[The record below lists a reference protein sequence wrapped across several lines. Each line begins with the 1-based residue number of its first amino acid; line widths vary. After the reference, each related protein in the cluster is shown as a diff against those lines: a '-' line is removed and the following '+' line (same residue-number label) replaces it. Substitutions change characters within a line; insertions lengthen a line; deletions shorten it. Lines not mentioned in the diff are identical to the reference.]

1 MTETPTAAPKRPV
14 RQLVAVIWFA
24 LVGGLGLS
32 IVHEDPAPF
41 VSLAMTAITLKG
53 GENVAERIRNLSRSG
68 GTH

>member
-1 MTETPTAAPKRPV
+1 MTETPTKRPV

-24 LVGGLGLS
+24 LIGGLGLS
-32 IVHEDPAPF
+32 IVHEDPSPF

-53 GENVAERIRNLSRSG
+53 GENMAERFRPSSQSR